1 MQQRASRRTQ
11 SFVCT
16 TGVLALLL
24 APSALAQDRQKAPR
38 NAAVAKL
45 SACRAITTD
54 AERLACYDREIAA
67 FDAAVRERKV
77 AVIDQEDIRKTRRTL
92 FGITLPKVK
101 LFGDADESEAEIKE
115 VTAVIKS
122 TSQGEGGR
130 IVFTLEDG
138 AVWAQTDD
146 YPVFYNVKPGQKV
159 TLKRASFGSY
169 FADFEK
175 TVTVRAKRLR

>member
-1 MQQRASRRTQ
+1 MLRGLVAALGIGALFAASPAAAKDKPLPVPAALGKLAQCRAS
-11 SFVCT
+11 
-16 TGVLALLL
+16 
-24 APSALAQDRQKAPR
+24 PDDAQ
-38 NAAVAKL
+38 
-45 SACRAITTD
+45 
-54 AERLACYDREIAA
+54 RLACFDREVAA
-67 FDAAVRERKV
+67 FDAAVKERKV
-77 AVIDQEDIRKTRRTL
+77 AVIDQEDIRKTRRSL
-92 FGITLPKVK
+92 FGIALPRIK
-101 LFGDADESEAEIKE
+101 LFGDADDATPEIKE

-122 TSQGEGGR
+122 TSQGEMGR

-159 TLKRASFGSY
+159 TIKRASFGSY